1 MKTIAETLKKLGP
14 RYILEWRM
22 EYFLQE
28 PSLIMKLIHL
38 NPDLKLNVQCEKQI
52 PFDQIEAMDVYAPRL
67 LYDMHI
73 EIREKVM
80 EKWGDFGTSKP

>member
-28 PSLIMKLIHL
+28 PSLIMRLMHY
-38 NPDLKLNVQCEKQI
+38 NPDLKLKVQCEKQI
-52 PFDQIEAMDVYAPRL
+52 PFDQIEAMDKYTSRL
-67 LYDMHI
+67 LQDMEI
-73 EIREKVM
+73 EIREKM
-80 EKWGDFGTSKP
+80 MKEWGNFNSPK